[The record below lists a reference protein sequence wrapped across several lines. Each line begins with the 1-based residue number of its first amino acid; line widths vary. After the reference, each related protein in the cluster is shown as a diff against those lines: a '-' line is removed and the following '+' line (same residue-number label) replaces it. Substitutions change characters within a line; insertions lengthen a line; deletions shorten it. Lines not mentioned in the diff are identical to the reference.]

1 MVNDKL
7 LDGGGRSS
15 YKNIICCGWD
25 FYHKIFSDTRY
36 SMGAYISLE
45 TLSKRIW
52 WCMLQTKIILYPSTC
67 KTIGHYGKGVC
78 EYHTI
83 WDNVFL
89 FLITFIHEW
98 VSFLGCSYV
107 SCEECNQNVICF
119 IFRIF
124 QYLYSNSYNSSTR
137 FVIFEQMYL

>member
-1 MVNDKL
+1 MVRVPIRTL
-7 LDGGGRSS
+7 SVVDG
-15 YKNIICCGWD
+15 I
-25 FYHKIFSDTRY
+25 FYHKKFSDTRY

-98 VSFLGCSYV
+98 VSFLGSSYV

-124 QYLYSNSYNSSTR
+124 QYIYIVIHTTVVLDFLTNVSLMSRLYA
-137 FVIFEQMYL
+137 